1 MVPVLYCI
9 FRDSTKLSTFTD
21 KDPSE
26 AVRKASEA
34 YVAAK
39 RNPDVVNTIGG
50 YLVVDVEFLDDW
62 KKRVYTYN
70 CTRWYQPGTM
80 VWVPTTD
87 RNGQPCK
94 KQVRVVRTAI
104 RSRQELESKCP
115 FDRYKT
121 VCS

>member
-1 MVPVLYCI
+1 MTPVLYTI
-9 FRDSTKLSTFTD
+9 LRDSAKLSTFV
-21 KDPSE
+21 DPNPAE

-50 YLVVDVEFLDDW
+50 YLVVDVKFLDDW
-62 KKRVYTYN
+62 KDRIYTYN
-70 CTRWYQPGTM
+70 CTRWYQPGTL
-80 VWVPTTD
+80 VWVSTTD

-104 RSRQELESKCP
+104 RSRKELERKCP
-115 FDRYKT
+115 FDRYKDIQ
-121 VCS
+121 